1 LQKNVRISP
10 RKTFLN
16 ESQGFQTIEGSHSLR
31 PLAFRLRGQSSLFL
45 GSERLK
51 NSVTVFLC
59 LWLAVTGAHA
69 AEPLRSLAEIRA
81 LPAEVAN
88 SALPVRIEAVVIYT
102 NPSVNELIVHDGTA
116 SCYTDAHVTSV
127 EPASRPKVGDRILLE
142 GVTQCG
148 GFLSNFQSRS
158 WKIIGRGEMP
168 EPYPI
173 SADEIFLPRFDTA
186 WVEVPAMVIGV
197 ETGGIA
203 YTLAVEVFGHTFK
216 ADVPNC
222 PDAAERA
229 ASLMQRPVRMR
240 AILATV
246 YNPHRQLTNRHFLL
260 PSFDDLRPTAP
271 AVNANGAPLL
281 TVLELLKANYGP
293 TDLVRLEGVV
303 TQLDTK
309 GFHLRDG
316 SGSAFVQAVTTER
329 LTPGTRVKVEGYGA
343 IAPFRPLLRA
353 TRVTQVSKGP
363 PPEPLAMDFHA
374 KDVTLLQ
381 MEFVTVVADVFGVRS
396 MRDETILQCHTA
408 GTMFEAILPHGS
420 VPSPPYNPGDRL
432 RLTGI
437 CELTTTHPIPRAEWV
452 DGFRIRLADWQ
463 AVTLLRRGPW
473 WTMER
478 LLSAL
483 GLMTLLAV
491 LGFSGTFFFR
501 RIVRKQAHSIS
512 EKLSEQAVHK
522 DRYRIARDIHDD
534 LGANLAQIAMLSELA
549 HSDLEKP
556 AAARAHLDRIF
567 DTSKGLARQLDETVW
582 AINPSHDSLDA
593 IVAFLGNFAQE
604 HFQLAGIHCRFDV
617 PDTLPELTLTS
628 AVRHHLFLAA
638 KEALQNIV
646 KHSGAS
652 EAWLRVHMEGEDL
665 VLSLEDNG
673 IGGAALPDGPCPSA
687 KNGNGLENIKHRM
700 VSIGGRFE
708 LDSKPG
714 MGTSVRLV
722 LSNAARYRENHQ
734 T

>member
-1 LQKNVRISP
+1 
-10 RKTFLN
+10 
-16 ESQGFQTIEGSHSLR
+16 LR
-31 PLAFRLRGQSSLFL
+31 NTAPF
-45 GSERLK
+45 
-51 NSVTVFLC
+51 FLC
-59 LWLAVTGAHA
+59 LWLAAAGAHA
-69 AEPLRSLAEIRA
+69 ADALRSLAEIRA
-81 LPAEVAN
+81 LPEEIAN
-88 SALPVRIEAVVIYT
+88 KALPVRIEAVVIYT

-116 SCYTDAHVTSV
+116 SCYTDVYVTAV
-127 EPASRPKVGDRILLE
+127 EPTRRPKVGDRILLE
-142 GVTQCG
+142 GVTQSG
-148 GFLSNFQSRS
+148 GFLPNFQSQS
-158 WKIIGRGEMP
+158 WKIIGRGAVP

-173 SADEIFLPRFDTA
+173 SADEIYLPRFDTA

-203 YTLAVEVFGHTFK
+203 YTLAVEVFGQTFK

-246 YNPHRQLTNRHFLL
+246 YNPYRQLTSRHFLL

-271 AVNANGAPLL
+271 AANASGAPLL

-293 TDLVRLEGVV
+293 TDLVHLEGVI
-303 TQLDTK
+303 TQMDAK
-309 GFHLRDG
+309 GFHLRDS
-316 SGSAFVQAVTTER
+316 SGSALIQAVTTER
-329 LTPGTRVKVEGYGA
+329 LKPGSRVTVEGYGA

-353 TRVTQVSKGP
+353 TRVTQVSDGP
-363 PPEPLAMDFHA
+363 PPEPVAMDFRA
-374 KDVTLLQ
+374 KDITLMQ
-381 MEFVTVVADVFGVRS
+381 MEFVTVIADVFGVRS
-396 MRDETILQCHTA
+396 IQDETLLQCHTA
-408 GTMFEAILPHGS
+408 GTIFEAILPHGS
-420 VPSPPYNPGDRL
+420 APHPSYHPGDRL

-452 DGFRIRLADWQ
+452 DGFRIRLAGPQ
-463 AVTLLRRGPW
+463 TVTLLRRGPW
-473 WTMER
+473 WTTER

-491 LGFSGTFFFR
+491 LGVSGTLFFR
-501 RIVRKQAHSIS
+501 RIVQKQALSIS

-549 HSDLEKP
+549 HSDLEEP
-556 AAARAHLDRIF
+556 AAAKKHLDKIF

-593 IVAFLGNFAQE
+593 IIAFLGNFAQE
-604 HFQLAGIHCRFDV
+604 HFRLAGIRCRFDV
-617 PDTLPELTLTS
+617 PDPLPDLPLSS

-652 EAWLRVHMEGEDL
+652 EAWLRVHLEGENL

-673 IGGAALPDGPCPSA
+673 SGGVALPDEPRPTA
-687 KNGNGLENIKHRM
+687 NQGNGLENMKHRM
-700 VSIGGRFE
+700 ESIGGRFE
-708 LDSKPG
+708 LESKPG
-714 MGTSVRLV
+714 VGTTVRLV
-722 LSNAARYRENHQ
+722 LSNAGRYRNDDP

>member
-1 LQKNVRISP
+1 MK
-10 RKTFLN
+10 K
-16 ESQGFQTIEGSHSLR
+16 
-31 PLAFRLRGQSSLFL
+31 
-45 GSERLK
+45 
-51 NSVTVFLC
+51 SVPVFLC
-59 LWLAVTGAHA
+59 LWLAITGAHA
-69 AEPLRSLAEIRA
+69 AEPPRSLAEIRA
-81 LPAEVAN
+81 LPEETAN
-88 SALPVRIEAVVIYT
+88 KALPVRIEAVVIYT
-102 NPSVNELIVHDGTA
+102 NPAVNELIVNDGTA
-116 SCYTDAHVTSV
+116 SCYTDVYV
-127 EPASRPKVGDRILLE
+127 IGVDPARRPKVGDRILLE
-142 GVTQCG
+142 GVTQSG
-148 GFLSNFQSRS
+148 GFLPNFQTRS
-158 WKIIGRGEMP
+158 WKIIGRGEVP
-168 EPYPI
+168 APYPI
-173 SADEIFLPRFDTA
+173 SADEIYLTRFDTA
-186 WVEVPAMVIGV
+186 WVEVPAVVIGV

-203 YTLAVEVFGHTFK
+203 YTLAVEVFGQTFK

-240 AILATV
+240 AVLGTV
-246 YNPHRQLTNRHFLL
+246 YNPYRQLTSRHFLL

-271 AVNANGAPLL
+271 AANAAGAPLL

-293 TDLVRLEGVV
+293 ADLVHLEGVV
-303 TQLDTK
+303 TQVDAK

-343 IAPFRPLLRA
+343 IAPFRPFLRA
-353 TRVTQVSKGP
+353 TRVTQVSNGP
-363 PPEPLAMDFHA
+363 PPEPLAMNFHA
-374 KDVTLLQ
+374 MDVTPMQ
-381 MEFVTVVADVFGVRS
+381 MELVTVVADVFGVRS
-396 MRDETILQCHTA
+396 IQDETILQCHTA

-420 VPSPPYNPGDRL
+420 VPPPPYNPGDRL
-432 RLTGI
+432 RLIGI

-452 DGFRIRLADWQ
+452 DGFRIRLAGPQ
-463 AVTLLRRGPW
+463 AVTLLRHGPW

-478 LLSAL
+478 LFSAL

-491 LGFSGTFFFR
+491 LGVSGTLFFR
-501 RIVRKQAHSIS
+501 RIVRKQALSIS

-556 AAARAHLDRIF
+556 VAARAHLDRIF
-567 DTSKGLARQLDETVW
+567 NTSKGLARQLDETVW

-604 HFQLAGIHCRFDV
+604 HFRLAGIRCRFDV

-646 KHSGAS
+646 KHSRAS
-652 EAWLRVHMEGEDL
+652 EAWLRVHMEGQDL
-665 VLSLEDNG
+665 ELSIEDNG
-673 IGGAALPDGPCPSA
+673 IGGAALSDETCPSA
-687 KNGNGLENIKHRM
+687 KNSNGLENMKHRM
-700 VSIGGRFE
+700 ESIGGRFE
-708 LDSKPG
+708 LESKPG
-714 MGTSVRLV
+714 GGTTVRLV
-722 LSNAARYRENHQ
+722 LSNAGRYRNDHQ
-734 T
+734 P